1 MDGTGSKELGHRT
14 GRQINGR
21 GRNEDTPVRQEQGEQ
36 DTLMIPQSLQ
46 PLNAPSMLRSCT
58 EKDVTKQSLKAL
70 SDRRNM
76 CAMTIN
82 QMPIK

>member
-21 GRNEDTPVRQEQGEQ
+21 GRKMGQEQGEQ
-36 DTLMIPQSLQ
+36 NTLIFSQSLQ

-58 EKDVTKQSLKAL
+58 EKDLMKQSLKVI
-70 SDRRNM
+70 SDRRI
-76 CAMTIN
+76 CVL
-82 QMPIK
+82 